1 MKGSVSGNDIIEGWM
16 VTGRQTCVL
25 VKLQVESASCMP
37 TITYSESSLVI
48 DVVNKNGDTAKL
60 TLNADTDLDRE
71 ILTRK
76 PFFNFSSNEV
86 IIILPHDMV
95 IGV

>member
-1 MKGSVSGNDIIEGWM
+1 M

-25 VKLQVESASCMP
+25 VKLQIESVSCMP
-37 TITYSESSLVI
+37 TIAYSESSLVI